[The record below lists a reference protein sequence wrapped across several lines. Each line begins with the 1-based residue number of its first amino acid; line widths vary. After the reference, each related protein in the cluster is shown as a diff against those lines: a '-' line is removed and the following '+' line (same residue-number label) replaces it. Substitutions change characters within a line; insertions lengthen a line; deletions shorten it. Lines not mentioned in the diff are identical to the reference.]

1 MSALVY
7 ILSRS
12 FKNIIKGL
20 IRKPAALIAY
30 VIIAGFIL
38 LPSIFSKS
46 VQEPVTAGMSMDAA
60 RSIFM
65 GYTVFLLLVSTTAS

>member
-30 VIIAGFIL
+30 VIIAGLIP

-46 VQEPVTAGMSMDAA
+46 VQSRTQE
-60 RSIFM
+60 
-65 GYTVFLLLVSTTAS
+65 

>member
-38 LPSIFSKS
+38 LTVRFINFSRDSPS
-46 VQEPVTAGMSMDAA
+46 TRM
-60 RSIFM
+60 
-65 GYTVFLLLVSTTAS
+65 TTYPIR